1 MHWKLSGLDQLGED
15 FTVAADSGIV
25 EPKSE
30 YALNAYF
37 RAMKPVTTSKKTI
50 RLEVGIYRICDISEQ
65 SHDGITVMCISIGII
80 NFPFVPNG
88 KFIINVSQNLGT
100 IQPN

>member
-50 RLEVGIYRICDISEQ
+50 RLEVGIYGICDISEQ
-65 SHDGITVMCISIGII
+65 SHDGITVMCISIGTPK
-80 NFPFVPNG
+80 NN
-88 KFIINVSQNLGT
+88 KFSICPKWKIYYSKCPK
-100 IQPN
+100 I